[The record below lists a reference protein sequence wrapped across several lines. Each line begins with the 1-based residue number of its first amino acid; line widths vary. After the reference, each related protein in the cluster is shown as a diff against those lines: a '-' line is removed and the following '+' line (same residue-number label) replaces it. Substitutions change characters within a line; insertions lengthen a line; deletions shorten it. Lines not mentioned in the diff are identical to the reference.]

1 MFPSNKRT
9 IFFIKLKL
17 SLILI
22 IAFLSGCANKSAVAG
37 QGEYY
42 RQEMEKSKRLAVEKK
57 LETKEQ
63 KVVMKPSYLTKEQ
76 REYFVELLGIS
87 DEELKNEKLYARIN
101 HWMHTPY
108 LWGGGTTKEGVDCS
122 AYVQDIYQKVYNVE
136 LPRTSNEQFNFAIK
150 AHFSGQKFLKQ
161 GDLLFFR
168 LRNEDK
174 VVSHVGI
181 YLQNGKFTGSNS
193 PHGVQIADL
202 NSKYW
207 QDKFV
212 SGARLLKNL

>member
-1 MFPSNKRT
+1 M
-9 IFFIKLKL
+9 KLKL
-17 SLILI
+17 SFLLI
-22 IAFLSGCANKSAVAG
+22 IALLSGCANKTAVAG

-42 RQEMEKSKRLAVEKK
+42 RQEIEKSKRLAAA
-57 LETKEQ
+57 
-63 KVVMKPSYLTKEQ
+63 KVVQDKKEITIVEPSYLTKEQ
-76 REYFVELLGIS
+76 RLGFSELLGVPYE
-87 DEELKNEKLYARIN
+87 DLENEKLYASIDE
-101 HWMHTPY
+101 WMGTPY
-108 LWGGGTTKEGVDCS
+108 QWGGTTKNGVDCS
-122 AYVQDIYQKVYNVE
+122 AYVQDIYEKVYGLK
-136 LPRTSNEQFNFAIK
+136 LPRTSIQQFDFDIK
-150 AHFSGQKFLKQ
+150 AHFSGQKFLRQ

-168 LRNEDK
+168 LRDEDK

-207 QDKFV
+207 QDRFV

>member
-1 MFPSNKRT
+1 M
-9 IFFIKLKL
+9 KLKL
-17 SLILI
+17 SFLLI
-22 IAFLSGCANKSAVAG
+22 IALLSGCANKTAIAG

-42 RQEMEKSKRLAVEKK
+42 RQEIEKSKRLAAA
-57 LETKEQ
+57 
-63 KVVMKPSYLTKEQ
+63 KVVQDKKEITIVEPSYLTKEQ
-76 REYFVELLGIS
+76 RQGFSELLGVPYE
-87 DEELKNEKLYARIN
+87 DLENEKLYASIDE
-101 HWMHTPY
+101 WMGTPY
-108 LWGGGTTKEGVDCS
+108 QWGGTTKNGVDCS
-122 AYVQDIYQKVYNVE
+122 AYVQDIYEKVYGLK
-136 LPRTSNEQFNFAIK
+136 LPRTSIQQFDFDIK
-150 AHFSGQKFLKQ
+150 AHFSGQKFLRQ

-168 LRNEDK
+168 LRDEDK

-207 QDKFV
+207 QDRFV